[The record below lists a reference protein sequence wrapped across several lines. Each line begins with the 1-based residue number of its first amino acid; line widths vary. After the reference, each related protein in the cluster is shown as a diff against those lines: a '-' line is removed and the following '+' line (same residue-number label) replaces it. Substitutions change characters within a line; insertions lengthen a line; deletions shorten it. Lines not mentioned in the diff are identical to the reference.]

1 MNRSFGE
8 VLEMATSHNTTL
20 RVAAFMLA
28 IQRVVEVIQLRGL
41 YA

>member
-8 VLEMATSHNTTL
+8 VLAVALEYKTTL

-28 IQRVVEVIQLRGL
+28 IRRVADVIQLRGL